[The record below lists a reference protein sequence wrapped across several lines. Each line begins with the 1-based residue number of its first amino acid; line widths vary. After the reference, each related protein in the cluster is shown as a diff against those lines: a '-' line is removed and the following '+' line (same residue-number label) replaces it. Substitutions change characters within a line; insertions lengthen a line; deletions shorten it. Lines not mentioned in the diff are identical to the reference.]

1 MQASRPTLWRRAR
14 VGIVATCTCIPL
26 TAKAVAPSQEGR
38 IVPCPLFL
46 SVQTAATRALVFIA
60 ITDPNADSKNDALGE
75 LQPYFDRVLLI
86 PG

>member
-1 MQASRPTLWRRAR
+1 
-14 VGIVATCTCIPL
+14 
-26 TAKAVAPSQEGR
+26 
-38 IVPCPLFL
+38 VPCPLFL
-46 SVQTAATRALVFIA
+46 SAQTAATRAQVFIA